1 MTSVFYEDIHLT
13 SDSLKSIQKC
23 EEFSK
28 SEERLKLD
36 RERKTVM
43 QRIAK
48 LREEKE
54 EASV

>member
-1 MTSVFYEDIHLT
+1 MTSVFYEDIRLN

-28 SEERLKLD
+28 TQERLKLD
-36 RERKTVM
+36 EERKSVM

-48 LREEKE
+48 LKKEKE
-54 EASV
+54 KASA

>member
-1 MTSVFYEDIHLT
+1 MTSVFYEDIHLN

-28 SEERLKLD
+28 SKERLELD
-36 RERKTVM
+36 KKRKATM

-48 LREEKE
+48 LRNDKGK
-54 EASV
+54 ASA